1 MYIVLSNYLS
11 YIYIE
16 KIENIFT
23 ALSQWYINVELSMH
37 PYFFVILE
45 VVFTIFA
52 IAFTIY
58 NGTLIKKHYR
68 NSCKPA

>member
-23 ALSQWYINVELSMH
+23 ALSQWYINVELFVH

-58 NGTLIKKHYR
+58 NGTLIKKRYR
-68 NSCKPA
+68 NSCEPV